1 MRKKTILSE
10 QSLLAAP
17 LSPSERKQKEW
28 QPSNDPIFKH
38 IFGQEANASLLISLL
53 NQILRWPDPIKKVKF
68 ENVEFL
74 QDHLNHRG
82 LKFDLLLTTESEAKI
97 NLEMQ
102 KGRFSYMPARLE
114 YNLSRIHGAQL
125 DKADKYQD
133 IKPTVVVALMDYLY
147 FKDDRPLRSFSIRDD
162 LTGESLGGKTSIYM
176 LEIPKMASLIEQ
188 TLLVGYCKFI
198 HNVEDP
204 MLEEFYKQYPELKK
218 ARKDYESFVA
228 DPAMREAIRQLT
240 KADRDRASE
249 LYEYQEIG
257 RAEGIEQGRVEGKA
271 EGIEQGKVEGITE
284 ERARTA
290 KAMLK
295 QNIDLQV
302 IVQITNLTE
311 QEIAKLQELN
321 DQDQK

>member
-1 MRKKTILSE
+1 MKTKTTKIT
-10 QSLLAAP
+10 
-17 LSPSERKQKEW
+17 
-28 QPSNDPIFKH
+28 
-38 IFGQEANASLLISLL
+38 
-53 NQILRWPDPIKKVKF
+53 KV
-68 ENVEFL
+68 
-74 QDHLNHRG
+74 
-82 LKFDLLLTTESEAKI
+82 
-97 NLEMQ
+97 
-102 KGRFSYMPARLE
+102 
-114 YNLSRIHGAQL
+114 
-125 DKADKYQD
+125 
-133 IKPTVVVALMDYLY
+133 
-147 FKDDRPLRSFSIRDD
+147 
-162 LTGESLGGKTSIYM
+162 
-176 LEIPKMASLIEQ
+176 
-188 TLLVGYCKFI
+188 
-198 HNVEDP
+198 P